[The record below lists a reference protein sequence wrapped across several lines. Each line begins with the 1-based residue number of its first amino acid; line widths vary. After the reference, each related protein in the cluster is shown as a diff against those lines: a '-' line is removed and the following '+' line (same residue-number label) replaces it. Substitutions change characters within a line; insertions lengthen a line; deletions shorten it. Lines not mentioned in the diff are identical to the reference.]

1 MQTSYR
7 VDDRWNMIVIMS
19 ASDFFNA
26 LETACPPGSAR
37 RVALA
42 PGQALFRQ
50 DDTPPGLPFLLK
62 GRIDLVRTT
71 ESGDQVRIHIAR
83 PQETFAEAS
92 IYAERCHC
100 DAVASG
106 PAHLRLLPKARVL
119 RAFET
124 SPDLARTFSQ
134 HLATGLMKARRLLE
148 LRAITPL
155 TARAHARL
163 SELADAEGA
172 LPPGTMLVSLAADLG
187 VTPPAL
193 YRALA
198 ALERQ
203 GKLARPKRG
212 EVRLIRS

>member
-1 MQTSYR
+1 METSYR
-7 VDDRWNMIVIMS
+7 VDAHSNMIAIMS
-19 ASDFFNA
+19 VSDFFDA
-26 LETACPPGSAR
+26 LEQACPPGSAR
-37 RVALA
+37 RVALT

-50 DDTPPGLPFLLK
+50 DDTPPGLPFLLG
-62 GRIDLVRTT
+62 GRIDLVRHT
-71 ESGDQVRIHIAR
+71 EAGDQVRIHVAR
-83 PQETFAEAS
+83 PRETFAEAS

-100 DAVASG
+100 DAVAAVPS
-106 PAHLRLLPKARVL
+106 HLRLLPKACVL
-119 RAFET
+119 GAFEA

-155 TARAHARL
+155 TARAYARL
-163 SELADAEGA
+163 SELANAEGA
-172 LPPGTMLVSLAADLG
+172 LPPGTMLVSLATDLG

-203 GKLARPKRG
+203 GKLTRPKRG
-212 EVRLIRS
+212 EVRLVRA